1 MMRESITAGAQR
13 VLEGASARARSRGSA
28 VVESIDL
35 LAALVDE
42 SESRAST
49 ILAEFGLESERLFAI
64 LGVPVDFEPEA
75 DSPSVSDPTHS
86 DELRE
91 TIREATLKA
100 RASDRSGIAGT
111 EHLLAAVIEIAPLI
125 STVLVQSGL
134 EIEAI
139 RSRLAESIEIESSSI
154 PLPADFSR
162 LELADPTETVDLARI
177 LDASANRA
185 QEGLRVVED
194 YIRFVLNDPGL
205 TRRVKDVR
213 SRLAAALRGLDDDD
227 RIAARDVDGDVG
239 THIMTNTERFRS
251 NTRELLT
258 ANFKRSAEALRS
270 LEEYAKL
277 VDEWLSGRFE
287 ILRYDVYTL
296 EKLTLTAARSV
307 QTLGTA
313 KLYFLI
319 GETPTLGD
327 LTWLVGEALAGGVD
341 VVQLRLKSPPDRV
354 VLERA
359 REIRLMTAASGAK
372 FILNDRPDLA
382 RLASADGVH
391 LGQDDVRPRDARR
404 IVGPQALLGVSTHDA
419 EQIERAVLDGAGYLG
434 VGPVFPSG
442 TKEFESL
449 AGLEFVRRAAETTTI
464 PWFAIGGINLTN
476 VDRVIEAGATRIA
489 VGQAISAA
497 EHPRAAARE
506 LRDRLESHDTTM
518 NAIF

>member
-1 MMRESITAGAQR
+1 MRESITAGAER
-13 VLEGASARARSRGSA
+13 VLQGAAARARSRGST
-28 VVESIDL
+28 VVESVDL

-49 ILAEFGLESERLFAI
+49 VLMEFGLDAERLLAI
-64 LGVPVDFEPEA
+64 LGVPGDAELAVDVSA
-75 DSPSVSDPTHS
+75 DSNLIHS

-91 TIREATLKA
+91 TIREAAVKA
-100 RASDRSGIAGT
+100 RASDRSAVAGT
-111 EHLLAAVIEIAPLI
+111 EHLLAAILEIAPSI
-125 STVLVQSGL
+125 ASVLVQAGL
-134 EIEAI
+134 EIEGI
-139 RSRLAESIEIESSSI
+139 RNRLAESIEVETSSI

-162 LELADPTETVDLARI
+162 LELADPTENVDLARI

-213 SRLAAALRGLDDDD
+213 SRLAAALRGLNDDD

-307 QTLGTA
+307 KTIGSA

-319 GETPTLGD
+319 GETPTTGD

-341 VVQLRLKSPPDRV
+341 VVQLRLKSLSDRV
-354 VLERA
+354 ILERA

-404 IVGPQALLGVSTHDA
+404 IVGPQTLIGVSTHDA
-419 EQIERAVLDGAGYLG
+419 DQIERAVLDGAGYLG

-449 AGLEFVRRAAETTTI
+449 AGLEFVRRAAEITTI
-464 PWFAIGGINLTN
+464 PWFAIGGVNLTN
-476 VDRVIEAGATRIA
+476 VDRVLAAGATRIA
-489 VGQAISAA
+489 VGGSIATA
-497 EHPRAAARE
+497 EHPREAARE
-506 LRDRLESHDTTM
+506 LRNRLESSDIM
-518 NAIF
+518 INSFY